1 MRNLIANWNLIMP
14 STFDYAHL
22 NSIEQEA
29 ITKSINAFY
38 FGNDILPETLDPVK
52 LTQVLIYFKIIQTLP

>member
-1 MRNLIANWNLIMP
+1 MRNLISNWNLMMP

-38 FGNDILPETLDPVK
+38 FGNEILPETLDPVK
-52 LTQVLIYFKIIQTLP
+52 LTQVLISFKIIQTLP